1 MGKVKK
7 KDGEMK
13 RKTVRKVSK
22 EGEKLK
28 GDKIGGKKESLE
40 RGEKWR
46 KRERKKKRETMN
58 EKNGKR
64 RIK

>member
-7 KDGEMK
+7 KGGEMK
-13 RKTVRKVSK
+13 RKIVRKVSK

-28 GDKIGGKKESLE
+28 GDKIGGKKKSLE

-46 KRERKKKRETMN
+46 KRERKKERNYE
-58 EKNGKR
+58 
-64 RIK
+64 